1 MRIKYSKKNEKYLTT
16 NWKAIEVGTTVA
28 YPSLGYQHTLNFL
41 SPQNT
46 RDENILCYC

>member
-1 MRIKYSKKNEKYLTT
+1 MKKTFKNKLEGYRS
-16 NWKAIEVGTTVA
+16 GTTVA